1 MPATRYDLRPGARNE
16 ARAAN
21 YAQTRVN
28 ATNARRPWGQEEN
41 RAIATRRWRGERDLT
56 DRQLS
61 ERLGRS
67 VQAIQVRRTR
77 LPYVETCSDC
87 AELSRGCGR
96 TSLLTRPL
104 RVR

>member
-1 MPATRYDLRPGARNE
+1 MTRNE
-16 ARAAN
+16 IRAAN

-28 ATNARRPWGQEEN
+28 ARNAREPWSQEE
-41 RAIATRRWRGERDLT
+41 
-56 DRQLS
+56 DRQVAAKAVPDRTLS

-87 AELSRGCGR
+87 RDLGRGCGR
-96 TSLLTRPL
+96 TPA
-104 RVR
+104 

>member
-1 MPATRYDLRPGARNE
+1 MTRNE

-28 ATNARRPWGQEEN
+28 AKNARRPWSQEED
-41 RAIATRRWRGERDLT
+41 RAIATRRTATGMGSLQADLT
-56 DRQLS
+56 DRELS
-61 ERLGRS
+61 KILGRS

-87 AELSRGCGR
+87 RDLGRGCGR
-96 TSLLTRPL
+96 TPA
-104 RVR
+104 